1 MTVVSFKMMNDY
13 QIKTIIVKYVSII
26 LLISKK

>member
-13 QIKTIIVKYVSII
+13 QIKTFIVKYVTII